1 MHFNA
6 ISMLTS
12 IISPAWRASTHR
24 VQFRF
29 GRESGAAW
37 SPNPDG
43 RTPWSVQW
51 VFKRNSSL
59 APRQVIWFYASL
71 CALSLGL
78 AVVFWL
84 QGATMVM
91 PFAWLEMLLVGAA
104 LLVYARH
111 AADSERID
119 LLEDGLTVEN
129 VSGSRVERVAFNPGW
144 VRVEPRHGDRSLI
157 ELSGQGGRIAVG
169 RFLRPELRVQL
180 ADELRWALR
189 RWQQR
194 AGRSAR
200 QDGHVAEERVAA
212 ALHPG
217 VNDET
222 YSGPVIPRE
231 S

>member
-1 MHFNA
+1 
-6 ISMLTS
+6 MLTS

-29 GRESGAAW
+29 GRESAAVWAQGADAHL
-37 SPNPDG
+37 
-43 RTPWSVQW
+43 PWSVQW
-51 VFKRNSSL
+51 IFKRNSSL
-59 APRQVIWFYASL
+59 APRQLMWFYASL

-84 QGATMVM
+84 RGATMVM
-91 PFAWLEMLLVGAA
+91 PFAWLEMLLVGVA

-119 LLEDGLTVEN
+119 LLDDRLTVEN
-129 VSGSRVERVAFNPGW
+129 TSGRRVERVAFNPGW
-144 VRVEPRHGDRSLI
+144 VRVEPRHGDGSLI
-157 ELSGQGGRIAVG
+157 ELSGQGRRIAVG

-194 AGRSAR
+194 ARRHAPP
-200 QDGHVAEERVAA
+200 DGLVAQERVATA
-212 ALHPG
+212 FDPG

-222 YSGPVIPRE
+222 YSAPVIPRE